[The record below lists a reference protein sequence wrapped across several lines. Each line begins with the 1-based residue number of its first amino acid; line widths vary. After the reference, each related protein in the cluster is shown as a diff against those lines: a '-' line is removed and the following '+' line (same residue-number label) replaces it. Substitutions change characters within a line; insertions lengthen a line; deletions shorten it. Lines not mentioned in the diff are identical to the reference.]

1 VTGEL
6 IAPDRRALEAA
17 VQRLEQ
23 PPFAIRLANLAGKP
37 LDGAVKLLPR
47 AHGALHRV
55 VHRAMLESLTI
66 AIESRDDQDFV
77 PSAWRARALTG
88 LTGGVG
94 GFFGGMLLPVELP
107 LTITLMLRAIA
118 DIASHQGEDL
128 RQLESR
134 LACLQVFAMGDR
146 SGAADGA
153 ISYYAVR
160 ATLSRLTTDLVT
172 SLAQRGTADASA
184 PVVARLVAEVVGRF
198 GFVVS
203 ERAAATAVPVL
214 GALGGATLNVVFM
227 DHFERIA
234 TGHFTVR
241 RLERRYGPETVAL
254 CYQQAARRLRPGV
267 ALAAGR

>member
-1 VTGEL
+1 
-6 IAPDRRALEAA
+6 
-17 VQRLEQ
+17 
-23 PPFAIRLANLAGKP
+23 
-37 LDGAVKLLPR
+37 
-47 AHGALHRV
+47 
-55 VHRAMLESLTI
+55 
-66 AIESRDDQDFV
+66 
-77 PSAWRARALTG
+77 
-88 LTGGVG
+88 
-94 GFFGGMLLPVELP
+94 
-107 LTITLMLRAIA
+107 
-118 DIASHQGEDL
+118 
-128 RQLESR
+128 
-134 LACLQVFAMGDR
+134 MGDR

-254 CYQQAARRLRPGV
+254 CYQQAARRLRLARRWQRPGFSNRLRFRWRSPMV
-267 ALAAGR
+267 QPCPAASWATGSRRTWSVCSRATRTRALTPQRRATRLPSPVRKTCPHR